1 MTRNKTAGFA
11 SAFASFL
18 FLAACAAPTQTTL
31 PDGTVALLIDC
42 EGTAAGM
49 NYCFERAGKSCGAD
63 GYTIVDPTGERLSGS
78 DVADEDIAGLVRQF
92 QTDQS
97 SILVR
102 CGT

>member
-1 MTRNKTAGFA
+1 MTSIKAVRFA
-11 SAFASFL
+11 WMLATIL
-18 FLAACAAPTQTTL
+18 FLAACAGPTRTTL

-49 NYCFERAGKSCGAD
+49 NYCFERAGKSCGAE
-63 GYTIVDPTGERLSGS
+63 GYTIVDPTGQRLAGS
-78 DVADEDIAGLVRQF
+78 DVADEDIVGLVRQF
-92 QTDQS
+92 QTDQN